1 MEKED
6 QIFYDQINQQRKTN
20 SNEND
25 LEATTQEL
33 DRVKLDLNT
42 VKSQNLKENQAFKI
56 LRSKGPAQKEE
67 SKITDPL

>member
-42 VKSQNLKENQAFKI
+42 VKSQNLKENQALKI
-56 LRSKGPAQKEE
+56 LRSKGPAMKEE
-67 SKITDPL
+67 SKIIDPL

>member
-42 VKSQNLKENQAFKI
+42 VKSQNLKENQALKI

>member
-42 VKSQNLKENQAFKI
+42 VKIQNLKENQALKI
-56 LRSKGPAQKEE
+56 LRTKGPAMKEE
-67 SKITDPL
+67 SKTMDPL

>member
-42 VKSQNLKENQAFKI
+42 VKSQNLKENQALKI
-56 LRSKGPAQKEE
+56 LRCKGPAMKEE
-67 SKITDPL
+67 SKIIDPL